1 MPNFDE
7 KTGIRYGVISP
18 HNISSFALDDIYQ
31 NGTDPIYEDGK
42 KNFEDGLKEV
52 IREFCDNNANLDIAD
67 NDIDID
73 RIMDQWNDHYSGNE
87 SGIMDYSDSEYDLHV
102 SGDNFGIFVMK
113 SPYYTYC
120 RDCSPCAPGA
130 GDLNNPINVDGGSPR
145 TEKSPVHMSYAG
157 GCTEKTLCLGHEWF
171 DRDNDQ
177 YSRKIPYRVFRVSDD
192 SEILPGDQS

>member
-31 NGTDPIYEDGK
+31 NGTDPQYESAK
-42 KNFEDGLKEV
+42 EEFENGLKSA
-52 IREFCDNNANLDIAD
+52 IKEFCDNNSNMRLDD
-67 NDIDID
+67 RHIDID
-73 RIMDQWNDHYSGNE
+73 VIMDQWNDHFENDG

-102 SGDNFGIFVMK
+102 SGDNFGIFVMR

-120 RDCSPCAPGA
+120 RGCSPCAPGA
-130 GDLNNPINVDGGSPR
+130 GDLNSPITD
-145 TEKSPVHMSYAG
+145 KDQLADCMSLKTIFSAG
-157 GCTEKTLCLGHEWF
+157 KALCLGHEWF
-171 DRDNDQ
+171 DQSDDQ

-192 SEILPGDQS
+192 TEVLPGDQS

>member
-18 HNISSFALDDIYQ
+18 HNIGQ
-31 NGTDPIYEDGK
+31 NSEYDLYGGPNCTDPYYESGK
-42 KNFEDGLKEV
+42 KELEEKIDSF
-52 IREFCDNNANLDIAD
+52 FLDIGNLSD
-67 NDIDID
+67 EVKESLK
-73 RIMDQWNDHYSGNE
+73 DQIITEWFVGYENPDGA
-87 SGIMDYSDSEYDLHV
+87 MDYSDKDYDLHV

-130 GDLNNPINVDGGSPR
+130 GDLNAPVDIPEF
-145 TEKSPVHMSYAG
+145 TEMDNGDRA
-157 GCTEKTLCLGHEWF
+157 LCLGPEWF
-171 DRDNDQ
+171 DQDNDQ

-192 SEILPGDQS
+192 SEVLPGDQS

>member
-18 HNISSFALDDIYQ
+18 HNISSWSLDKIYQ
-31 NGTDPIYEDGK
+31 NGTDPIYEEGK

-87 SGIMDYSDSEYDLHV
+87 SGIMDYSDSKYDLHV

-120 RDCSPCAPGA
+120 RGCSPCAPGA
-130 GDLNNPINVDGGSPR
+130 GDLNSPLNPDDMTIMDNGRD
-145 TEKSPVHMSYAG
+145 
-157 GCTEKTLCLGHEWF
+157 KTLCLGFEWF
-171 DRDNDQ
+171 DQDNDQ

-192 SEILPGDQS
+192 SEVLPGEQ